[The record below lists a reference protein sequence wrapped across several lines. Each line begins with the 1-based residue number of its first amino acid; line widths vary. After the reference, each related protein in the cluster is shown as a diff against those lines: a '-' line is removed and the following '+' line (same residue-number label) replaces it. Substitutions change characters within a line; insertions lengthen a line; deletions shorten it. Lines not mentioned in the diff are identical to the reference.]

1 MEKFKKMTDEEL
13 ISTLRK
19 YGLQYGPIVGST
31 RTLYEK
37 KLFQFEREKTKFP
50 GSTSSYESRQQYS
63 TRHYDDDNGDNH
75 TYEEEEYTKTYH
87 YPQAHQR
94 TKDDVQNRSYSS
106 KENTY
111 QNVSQSR
118 YQSTYS
124 QGVEPRKPIR
134 PKQKEET
141 PVKRF
146 IPLWLQLLLLLL
158 ITAFLVYMYVLQ
170 TDDNPFKLIQ
180 DSL

>member
-1 MEKFKKMTDEEL
+1 MEKFKGMTDEEL

-19 YGLQYGPIVGST
+19 FGIQHGPILGTT

-37 KLFQFEREKTKFP
+37 KLLQFEREKTKFP
-50 GSTSSYESRQQYS
+50 ASTSSYESRQQYS
-63 TRHYDDDNGDNH
+63 RKDYDDDNGDNK
-75 TYEEEEYTKTYH
+75 TYEEEEYTKTSY
-87 YPQAHQR
+87 YPQSFQR
-94 TKDDVQNRSYSS
+94 TKDNLQNS

-118 YQSTYS
+118 HQTSYS
-124 QGVEPRKPIR
+124 HGVEPRKPIR
-134 PKQKEET
+134 PKQVEET

-158 ITAFLVYMYVLQ
+158 FVAFLVYMYLLQ
-170 TDDNPFKLIQ
+170 TDDDNPFKSIKGTL
-180 DSL
+180 

>member
-1 MEKFKKMTDEEL
+1 MEKFKKMTDDEL
-13 ISTLRK
+13 INTLRK
-19 YGLQYGPIVGST
+19 YGLQHGPILGTT

-37 KLFQFEREKTKFP
+37 KLFQYEREKTKLP
-50 GSTSSYESRQQYS
+50 TSTSSYASRQQYS
-63 TRHYDDDNGDNH
+63 TRQYDDDNGDNH

-87 YPQAHQR
+87 YPQAQQR
-94 TKDDVQNRSYSS
+94 TKDDLQNRSFSR

-118 YQSTYS
+118 YQPSFS

-146 IPLWLQLLLLLL
+146 IPLWLQLLLLFLFA
-158 ITAFLVYMYVLQ
+158 AFLVYMYVLQ
-170 TDDNPFKLIQ
+170 MDDNPFKAIEE
-180 DSL
+180 SP

>member
-19 YGLQYGPIVGST
+19 YGLQYGPILGTT

-37 KLFQFEREKTKFP
+37 KLFQYERENTNLP
-50 GSTSSYESRQQYS
+50 ASTSSYESRQQYS
-63 TRHYDDDNGDNH
+63 TTHYDDDNGDNH
-75 TYEEEEYTKTYH
+75 TYEEEYTTTYQ
-87 YPQAHQR
+87 YPQAQQR
-94 TKDDVQNRSYSS
+94 TRDDLQNRSYSR
-106 KENTY
+106 KENAY

-118 YQSTYS
+118 YQSSFS

-146 IPLWLQLLLLLL
+146 IPLWLQLLLLFL
-158 ITAFLVYMYVLQ
+158 IAAFLVYMYVLQ
-170 TDDNPFKLIQ
+170 MDDNPFKAIEE
-180 DSL
+180 SP

>member
-1 MEKFKKMTDEEL
+1 MAAEGVVGICKMEKFKKMTDDEL
-13 ISTLRK
+13 INTLRK
-19 YGLQYGPIVGST
+19 YGLQHGPILGTT

-37 KLFQFEREKTKFP
+37 KLFQYEREKTKLP
-50 GSTSSYESRQQYS
+50 TSTS
-63 TRHYDDDNGDNH
+63 DNH

-87 YPQAHQR
+87 YPQAQQR
-94 TKDDVQNRSYSS
+94 TKDDLQNRSFSR

-118 YQSTYS
+118 YQPSFS

-146 IPLWLQLLLLLL
+146 IPLWLQLLLLFLFA
-158 ITAFLVYMYVLQ
+158 AFLVYMYVLQ
-170 TDDNPFKLIQ
+170 MDDNPFKAIEE
-180 DSL
+180 SP